1 MTDTPRKKKPQDL
14 RSQQW
19 FGRQDRDG
27 FAYRSWVKGKGVPH
41 DQFDGR
47 PVIGICNTFS
57 ELTPCNSHFRTLAEQ
72 VKIGV
77 YEAGGFP
84 LEFPVMSLGETLLRP
99 TAMLYRNLAS
109 MDVEESI
116 RGNPIDGV
124 VLLFGCDKT
133 TPALLMGASSV
144 DLPAIG
150 VSGGPMLSGK
160 WRGQELGSGTGVWSM
175 SEQVRAGTLKLSDF
189 FEAESCMHRSHGHCM
204 TMGTAS
210 TMACMVEALGIGL
223 PGNAAYPAVDGRR
236 NVLARMAGRRIVD
249 MVHEDV
255 KMSQILTREAFEN
268 AIRTLA
274 AIGGST
280 NAVIHLTAIAG
291 RLGVPLQL
299 EDFDRLASQL
309 PCLVNLQPSGEHLM
323 EDFCYA
329 GGLPVV
335 MKEIEH
341 LLHANVLTASGKTVA
356 ENISDAQN
364 YDPRVIKSFQ
374 APFKEKAG
382 IAVLRGNL
390 APRGAVI
397 KPSAATPALLVH
409 TGRAVVFEDI
419 EDFHKRI
426 DDDALDVDENCVLV
440 LKNCGPKG
448 YPGMAE
454 TGNMPLPPKILKK
467 GITDMVLRG
476 NLAPR
481 GAVIKPCAATP
492 ALLVHTGRAV
502 VFEDI
507 EDFHK
512 RIDDDALDVDENCVL
527 VLKNCGPK
535 GYPGMAETGN
545 MPLPPK
551 ILKKGITDMVRVSDA
566 RMSGTAYGTVVLHT
580 APEAAAGGPLAL
592 VQNGDLIE
600 LDVPKRK
607 LHLHVSDAEL
617 AARRAKWVAPTAPLE
632 SGYWKLYVDT
642 VLQADE
648 GVDLDFLRGKRG
660 AFVPRDN
667 H

>member
-1 MTDTPRKKKPQDL
+1 MTVPKSPKKKPEDL

-57 ELTPCNSHFRTLAEQ
+57 ELTPCNSHFRTIAEQ

-124 VLLFGCDKT
+124 VLLMGCDKT
-133 TPALLMGASSV
+133 TPSLVMGAASV
-144 DLPAIG
+144 DLPTVG

-175 SEQVRAGTLKLSDF
+175 SEQVRAGTLKLADF

-210 TMACMVEALGIGL
+210 TMASMVEALGIGL

-236 NVLARMAGRRIVD
+236 NVLARMAGRRAVD
-249 MVHEDV
+249 MVHEELTLS
-255 KMSQILTREAFEN
+255 KILTREAFEN
-268 AIRTLA
+268 AIKTLA

-280 NAVIHLTAIAG
+280 NAVIHLIAMAG
-291 RLGVPLQL
+291 RIGVKL
-299 EDFDRLASQL
+299 ELDDFDRLASEL
-309 PCLVNLQPSGEHLM
+309 PCLLNLQPSGKYLM

-329 GGLPVV
+329 GGLSVV
-335 MKEIEH
+335 MKEIAQH
-341 LLHANVLTASGKTVA
+341 LHLDAITANGQTIGQ
-356 ENISDAQN
+356 NIADAQN
-364 YDPRVIKSFQ
+364 YNTEVIKPLSE
-374 APFKEKAG
+374 PFKAKAG

-390 APRGAVI
+390 SPRGAVI
-397 KPSAATPALLVH
+397 KPSAATPALMVH
-409 TGRAVVFEDI
+409 TGRAVVFENI
-419 EDFHKRI
+419 EDFHARI
-426 DDDALDVDENCVLV
+426 DDDKLDIDETCVMV

-454 TGNMPLPPKILKK
+454 VGNMPLPPK
-467 GITDMVLRG
+467 V
-476 NLAPR
+476 
-481 GAVIKPCAATP
+481 
-492 ALLVHTGRAV
+492 
-502 VFEDI
+502 
-507 EDFHK
+507 
-512 RIDDDALDVDENCVL
+512 
-527 VLKNCGPK
+527 
-535 GYPGMAETGN
+535 
-545 MPLPPK
+545 
-551 ILKKGITDMVRVSDA
+551 LKKGITDMVRISDA

-592 VQNGDLIE
+592 VQNGDMIE
-600 LDVPKRK
+600 LNVPKRL
-607 LHLHVSDAEL
+607 LHLHVSDEEL
-617 AARRAKWVAPTAPLE
+617 AKRRALWKAPEPAMA
-632 SGYWKLYVDT
+632 SGYYKLYIDH

-648 GVDLDFLRGKRG
+648 GVDMDFLVGKRG
-660 AFVPRDN
+660 SAVPRDN